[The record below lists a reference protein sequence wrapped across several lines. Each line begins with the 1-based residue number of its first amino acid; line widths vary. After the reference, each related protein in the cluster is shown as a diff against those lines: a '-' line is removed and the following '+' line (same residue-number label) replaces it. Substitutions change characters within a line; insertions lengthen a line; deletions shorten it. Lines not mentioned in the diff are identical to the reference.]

1 MKETNNLKKEPSK
14 MKELWQDFRDGPI
27 GVTLV
32 FAVICAVI
40 VGIFAYIFMVLAP
53 EMKDIGEELKP
64 ILILSAVGI
73 FLFIVLIAILKT
85 TFSLLRAKLAI
96 IIQIS
101 LLILTILSIAFS
113 CALPFIVMGATFEE
127 GDFSNVHE
135 CSICGKPADGGRGIY
150 RTGMSKE
157 DEEVHYFCVEDFI
170 LIQERTNNNDKNEI
184 NESDVWYEA
193 KEIVKN
199 RLKAP
204 STASFC
210 SKSSATITK
219 SGKTWVIEGYVD
231 AENSF
236 GAMIRN
242 DFTVVLVFKNET
254 QYTISNCT
262 ITPR

>member
-1 MKETNNLKKEPSK
+1 MTDKVKNKAYII
-14 MKELWQDFRDGPI
+14 F
-27 GVTLV
+27 TLV
-32 FAVICAVI
+32 FAGLCAVI
-40 VGIFAYIFMVLAP
+40 VGIFALIFLVLAP
-53 EMKDIGEELKP
+53 NVDNTLIF
-64 ILILSAVGI
+64 ILAILLSIVAI
-73 FLFIVLIAILKT
+73 FIFIVLIAMIRTSLQDGSSKIFPVSQIALTVLTVVVSIFWAILPHKVIGT
-85 TFSLLRAKLAI
+85 TFE
-96 IIQIS
+96 
-101 LLILTILSIAFS
+101 
-113 CALPFIVMGATFEE
+113 P
-127 GDFSNVHE
+127 GDFSATEKCYMSDDPVWPCTELAN
-135 CSICGKPADGGRGIY
+135 GGRVIF
-150 RTGMSKE
+150 RTGMSKNDIE
-157 DEEVHYFCVEDFI
+157 
-170 LIQERTNNNDKNEI
+170 IQYYCAEHFAQIKEIINNNDKNEI

-242 DFTVVLVFKNET
+242 DFRVVLLFQDDT
-254 QYTISNCT
+254 HYTISKCT